1 MTSGARVTRQKTPS
15 PSRRS
20 LSQPARPDPTPLL
33 LASGLEVAQVAGLLT
48 PYALRDIAQ
57 ADANI
62 QAMAGEPHTRRQL
75 AEILGPLLE
84 ATAQTA
90 NPDQALNHWERMLSS
105 GVTRSTFL
113 EYIRASPRIRDL
125 LCAIF
130 GNSDS
135 LAFTLIRDPMLIYW
149 LAEQDILS
157 KPPSRRS
164 TEGALR
170 RNLANLTAT
179 ELKLEAL
186 RRFRRREMLR
196 IGVRDLLR
204 FATVP
209 QTTAA
214 LSDLASVLIQ
224 AAYEIVEADLRAQ
237 YGGPMHCNRQ
247 GRAVETGFAVIGMGK
262 LGGHELNYSSDVDL
276 IYVYESAD
284 GSTKRRS
291 GNRSKHNETNAADI
305 SNEEYFEL
313 LARRLSKALAD
324 QTPEGYV
331 FRVDL
336 RLRAEGSV
344 GRLARSLDEYAKYYE
359 TRGQVWE
366 RLALIKARPVA
377 GSAQVGQAFLRV
389 VKPFVFGVAG
399 EQMDMASARSVVEE
413 VRAVKDMIDEKMA
426 DRGHERRNVK
436 LGVGG
441 IREIEFLAQTIQ
453 VIAGKEVPGIVDRS
467 TLGALAR
474 FQRNRLLS
482 GRQRASLEAAYLFL
496 RDVEHK
502 LQMVHDLQ
510 THALPEAE
518 EELQRCAIRTGYG
531 SENRQTALSRFRAD
545 HARHTKLVH
554 DAFRDLFH
562 TPKTSVL
569 LRATFRAMEKG
580 HRGRSPKAR
589 RAQRNIR

>member
-1 MTSGARVTRQKTPS
+1 MTSGARVTRRKTPS

-20 LSQPARPDPTPLL
+20 SSQPARPDPTPLL
-33 LASGLEVAQVAGLLT
+33 LASGLETAQVAGLLT
-48 PYALRDIAQ
+48 PYALCDIAQ

-84 ATAQTA
+84 AVAQTA
-90 NPDQALNHWERMLSS
+90 DPDQALNHWERMLSS

-113 EYIRASPRIRDL
+113 EYVRASPRIRDL

-157 KPPSRRS
+157 KPPSRRNM
-164 TEGALR
+164 EDALR

-179 ELKLEAL
+179 ELKLEVL

-224 AAYEIVEADLRAQ
+224 AAYEIVEAGLRAQ
-237 YGGPMHCNRQ
+237 YGGPMHRDRK
-247 GRAVETGFAVIGMGK
+247 GHAVDTGFAVIGMGK

-284 GSTKRRS
+284 GSTKKRS
-291 GNRSKHNETNAADI
+291 GKRSKHDETDAADI

-344 GRLARSLDEYAKYYE
+344 GRLARSLDDYVKYYA

-366 RLALIKARPVA
+366 RLALIKAWPVA

-389 VKPFVFGVAG
+389 VKPFVFDAAG
-399 EQMDMASARSVVEE
+399 EQMDMASARSVVQE

-453 VIAGKEVPGIVDRS
+453 VIAGKGVPGIVDRS

-531 SENRQTALSRFRAD
+531 SENRQTALARFRAD

-562 TPKTSVL
+562 TPTRSRLLKAA
-569 LRATFRAMEKG
+569 LRAMRSS
-580 HRGRSPKAR
+580 GRSRTAR
-589 RAQRNIR
+589 